1 MNSENSGKKKE
12 KQTNNNISSSG
23 NKIEYNQGETKKEN
37 NKVINIEEKE
47 ISNNEEYIEVEIIY
61 KVNKKNDVAGEK
73 TNKQI
78 HKKKEIK
85 YLMKHL

>member
-23 NKIEYNQGETKKEN
+23 NKIEYKQGETKKEN

-47 ISNNEEYIEVEIIY
+47 ISNNEEYI
-61 KVNKKNDVAGEK
+61 
-73 TNKQI
+73 
-78 HKKKEIK
+78 
-85 YLMKHL
+85 